1 MPPDSAASERTE
13 EGVLDQVC
21 FRLDDAKFRQFGAIH
36 ETSSSANSGLERLM
50 SVKAPWR

>member
-1 MPPDSAASERTE
+1 MPPDSAASERAE
-13 EGVLDQVC
+13 AGVLDQVC